1 MDFSLNRDTFYSK
14 YGNIFG
20 SIFMGAAGI
29 LIAFYLLNVLS
40 LKIFKRKIKIFF
52 KT

>member
-20 SIFMGAAGI
+20 SIFMGAVGI
-29 LIAFYLLNVLS
+29 LIAFYLLKVFKS
-40 LKIFKRKIKIFF
+40 KISKRA
-52 KT
+52 